1 MEEKA
6 IDQSAGKLKE
16 VQKKLKSKE
25 LKSLNLA
32 DLKKISK
39 EIGLKGISNL
49 KKDVIINLIKKSLSN
64 QIPLR
69 KSQKKKSEEKKIITK
84 KTLEKKTSSKN
95 IAKDLNTSKSTS
107 ENNKTSKKD
116 SEEDFYLKYKRLSI
130 EKINSKIEEIVE
142 SPNWIQKKREIQT
155 LIKIFEEKLIK
166 ESKKTKKEFYKN
178 NSSDKTFIYKSQF
191 KTKFDKIIIDYRNKT
206 KKHYKD
212 LENAQ
217 NKNFETKLEIIENIK
232 KLIDK
237 NTDDFDE
244 KYKEFKK
251 NKEKWHMTGPVKR
264 SKDHNLWQTFKH
276 HVERFYDLLH
286 LNRKFRKIDFNN
298 NYNEKLKIIE
308 NAELLLNENDI
319 IKATRDLNM
328 LHKKWKNEL
337 GPVEKKHR
345 ESLWKRFQLAT
356 KEIQIKRKEF
366 QKNALKSID
375 KNIKDRKELL
385 KKMRTYLE
393 KNPEN
398 HLSWQKKLNEFNK
411 LREDFKNIGYVPNKE
426 GKLLWKNFRDC
437 SKSFMFSKNEFYKNQ
452 KEDYKIKISQKK
464 DLINKL
470 NSYLKS
476 ENWDEK
482 LKIVKQNQIKWKN
495 IGFVPRKIDNKLWK
509 EFSNL
514 NAVYFERIRSGY
526 NNLDKKDADLYNSK
540 KDFLSKLTKLKIP
553 NEINKALTK
562 IEKEIISWNKLGQLN
577 KTINDN
583 LNNKFSNSLINIIKS
598 NKSNAEIRENLI
610 FEVKLK
616 FIEFNVEKINNLFE
630 SELKKEKNLVNEL
643 NQLENNLDFFTNSS
657 SENPLFKDVERK
669 IMEIKNENELIKENK
684 KRINQLVKPDKN
696 IDKPILGE
704 GEKKDNES

>member
-16 VQKKLKSKE
+16 VQKKLKNKE
-25 LKSLNLA
+25 LKSLNLI

-64 QIPLR
+64 QIPLK
-69 KSQKKKSEEKKIITK
+69 KSPKKKSEEKKIITK

-95 IAKDLNTSKSTS
+95 IAKDLNTSKNTS
-107 ENNKTSKKD
+107 ENNKISKKD

-142 SPNWIQKKREIQT
+142 SPNWIQKKQEIQA
-155 LIKIFEEKLIK
+155 LIKIFKEKLIK
-166 ESKKTKKEFYKN
+166 ESKKAEKEFFKN

-191 KTKFDKIIIDYRNKT
+191 KTKFDRIIIEYRNKT
-206 KKHYKD
+206 KKHFKD
-212 LENAQ
+212 LDNAQ

-237 NTDDFDE
+237 NTDDFEE

-251 NKEKWHMTGPVKR
+251 NKEKWHITGPVPR

-286 LNRKFRKIDFNN
+286 LNRKFRKIDFKN

-308 NAELLLNENDI
+308 SAELLLNENDI
-319 IKATRDLNM
+319 IKATRDINM

-393 KNPEN
+393 KTPEN

-464 DLINKL
+464 ELIKEL
-470 NSYLKS
+470 KSYLESDK
-476 ENWDEK
+476 WDEK
-482 LKIVKQNQIKWKN
+482 IDIVKKNQTKWKN

-514 NAVYFERIRSGY
+514 NSIYFERIRSGY
-526 NNLDKKDADLYNSK
+526 NNLNKQEVDLYNSK
-540 KDFLSKLTKLKIP
+540 KDFLSKLIKLKIP

-577 KTINDN
+577 KTINN
-583 LNNKFSNSLINIIKS
+583 KLNYQFSNSLINIIKN
-598 NKSNAEIRENLI
+598 NKSDAEIKETLI

-616 FIEFNVEKINNLFE
+616 FIKFNIEKINNLFE

-669 IMEIKNENELIKENK
+669 IMEIKNEIELIKENK
-684 KRINQLVKPDKN
+684 KRIKQLEKEDKN
-696 IDKPILGE
+696 IDKTILSE